1 MTMQVTR
8 IVLAVAM
15 VSMAMG
21 CVSKRE
27 VRTVEDY
34 DYSMSCEALVTEIR
48 RLEDLRRD
56 MDNESGFTG
65 KNVAN
70 ALLFW
75 PGIFVNESRA
85 TSNVRS
91 VDDRI
96 SHLNRVRGERKCYEQ
111 SGTPDVSAKT

>member
-1 MTMQVTR
+1 MQMTRIV
-8 IVLAVAM
+8 IVLAVA
-15 VSMAMG
+15 SMTMG

-34 DYSMSCEALVTEIR
+34 DYSMSCEALVAETR

-56 MDNESGFTG
+56 MDDESGFTG

-75 PGIFVNESRA
+75 PGILVNESRA
-85 TSNVRS
+85 SANVRS
-91 VDDRI
+91 VDERI
-96 SHLNRVRGERKCYEQ
+96 SHLNRVRGERKCFEK
-111 SGTPDVSAKT
+111 TDAANVSAET

>member
-1 MTMQVTR
+1 MGFIRLFAAVTAATL
-8 IVLAVAM
+8 VV
-15 VSMAMG
+15 G

-27 VRTVEDY
+27 VRTVESY
-34 DYSMSCEALVTEIR
+34 DYSMSCEALIAETR
-48 RLEDLRRD
+48 RLEDLRRE

-85 TSNVRS
+85 TANVRS

-96 SHLNRVRGERKCYEQ
+96 SHLNRVRAERGCLEGAAG
-111 SGTPDVSAKT
+111 SRPGGGPE

>member
-1 MTMQVTR
+1 MFKVMLVIT
-8 IVLAVAM
+8 LAT
-15 VSMAMG
+15 MAMG

-27 VRTVEDY
+27 VRTVESY
-34 DYSMSCEALVTEIR
+34 DYTMSCEALIAETR
-48 RLEDLRRD
+48 RLEDLRRE

-70 ALLFW
+70 AVLFW

-85 TSNVRS
+85 SANVRS

-96 SHLNRVRGERKCYEQ
+96 SHLNRVRAERNCYE
-111 SGTPDVSAKT
+111 SVRAAEPVEER